1 MNFIK
6 FLNISIFLFLFTSY
20 DFVKSMN
27 SLDEVDSSQTK
38 VFKKD
43 KSGEASKSWIR
54 KNPKKFIAIAV
65 ATVLAASVIGV
76 GVHRVVSKK
85 WLWDKS
91 TKTNLPSSTKSNLPS
106 PQPIKQ
112 QSTINEPDPEALKQ
126 EKELEQEFN
135 KVFGNPLKGDNIH
148 GFLTRAY
155 LAGYYVSNLSSDY
168 PRENK
173 EVLKDKIRKFI
184 DKEAIERARLG
195 NSYLPT
201 PGDDDIYMQAWS
213 HANTPF
219 KEADR
224 NRFTKQELE
233 NISDKL
239 KQDFDNIKS
248 PVGNAEI
255 PEPLFD
261 KMLLIR
267 LRTERIRNKK

>member
-6 FLNISIFLFLFTSY
+6 FLNVSIFLFFFTSY
-20 DFVKSMN
+20 DFIKSMN
-27 SLDEVDSSQTK
+27 SLDKANLSQAAAENK
-38 VFKKD
+38 A
-43 KSGEASKSWIR
+43 ESWIR

-65 ATVLAASVIGV
+65 ATVLAAGAVGV
-76 GVHRVVSKK
+76 GVHRVISKK

-91 TKTNLPSSTKSNLPS
+91 TKTNLSSSTKPNLPR

-112 QSTINEPDPEALKQ
+112 KSKTNEPDPEALTQ

-135 KVFGNPLKGDNIH
+135 KVFGNPDEKDNIY
-148 GFLTRAY
+148 GFMARKQ
-155 LAGYYVSNLSSDY
+155 LAGYYVSNLSGDY
-168 PRENK
+168 PKENR

-195 NSYLPT
+195 DSHLPS
-201 PGDDDIYMQAWS
+201 DNDIYMQVWVE
-213 HANTPF
+213 NQKRLF
-219 KEADR
+219 NEADR

-239 KQDFDNIKS
+239 KKDFDNIKS
-248 PVGNAEI
+248 PVGNAQI